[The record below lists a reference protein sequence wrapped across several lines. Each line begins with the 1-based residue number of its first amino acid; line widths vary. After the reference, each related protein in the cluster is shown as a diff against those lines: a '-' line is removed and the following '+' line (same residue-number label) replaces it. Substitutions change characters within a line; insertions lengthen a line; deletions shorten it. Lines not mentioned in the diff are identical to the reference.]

1 MHGEGGKTTH
11 KLNKAVA
18 NHQIVSQR
26 EGLLAITFLRGSYAN
41 IHYSY
46 LHQEKAKHQLYTTK
60 KYGLQYYKMQDK
72 SQQFGEKVTTSG
84 NCYLRKCQLALLHT
98 CINFNCLCQ
107 WRPLGHLC
115 THL

>member
-46 LHQEKAKHQLYTTK
+46 LHQENANDHNITNEKNGHQ
-60 KYGLQYYKMQDK
+60 
-72 SQQFGEKVTTSG
+72 
-84 NCYLRKCQLALLHT
+84 
-98 CINFNCLCQ
+98 
-107 WRPLGHLC
+107 
-115 THL
+115 